1 MSPGPTTRVTPS
13 ALLTALLSLSPLL
26 PLTPLDPVATAH
38 ARPPRPLRQHHSI
51 LEYLDLQ
58 DTRET
63 RGHTSR
69 RPRQPKPPPLE
80 CLGRSVHPPWQNPFS
95 PLPGRLAQRHQ
106 RITVS
111 PGPAAVEYGDA
122 LLVEPGERLR
132 FQLVPRHDARLELAY
147 RVYRCG
153 ASAPLSLKVTVTDAL
168 GQVSTTHAL
177 ANRPRPAPAEPRQRG
192 EPRDADGTGET
203 GADEDFSES
212 GFTDL
217 VVELPV
223 APEVPFLL
231 ELELVA
237 RDAPG
242 EDRRRREDSTPGG
255 LVALIDPTL
264 SGLDL
269 DTTEADTNVL
279 WIVIDA
285 VRHDAMGPGRQ
296 FSPSASPELDRR
308 VFERGTAFT
317 HAYALANQTRTSTVA
332 MLASVP
338 ASIGG
343 FHSHS
348 WSFTSGKRETFYQRG
363 PDLVTRV
370 LARHGFLT
378 KHIGHNH
385 FIWGSEVIGIDHG
398 FQRALDIRAIPQD
411 AIQATRAATR
421 FFERHR
427 DSRWMLML
435 NYTAPHTP
443 YRPPEA
449 FLEKAMALSTP
460 PSNERIGWLPRSYLG
475 EILWVDHNLE
485 KVFASLEELDLLE
498 DTLVIV
504 TADHGEVM
512 NPAHDCSSALLSQPC
527 GFNHGVTVYDD
538 ELRVPLAL
546 ALPRRI
552 TPGRVVPTPVSHA
565 DLGPTILEVLGLPPA
580 RRHVGRSL
588 FPALSGG
595 HVPAEAIYADGR
607 LAAAFVLNDLKLIIH
622 AAQDDIRPRPRMID
636 GEPSRHELF
645 DLFADPHEL
654 TNLAR
659 THKPLIAMVSAELDR
674 ARQRMREVFEA
685 GDRRDTLPDEATVAG
700 GPTPHHLLLSAPRSA
715 LAAVTV
721 KSTGPLLCGPSHCTQ
736 VDTHELALR
745 LEGERALAS
754 FTARDGDALTFHGT
768 LDAERWPTE
777 RLRLGPWGLAMLR
790 RGEALDGERLSWL
803 DATTPPTPQPGEAA
817 LYLYRDPPA
826 PPSEASAEG
835 RKVSAPEDLAPDLD
849 GDAALGGEVKRI
861 LKDLGY
867 TR

>member
-1 MSPGPTTRVTPS
+1 MSPSHS
-13 ALLTALLSLSPLL
+13 ALLLALLL
-26 PLTPLDPVATAH
+26 PLTPLDALVPTAH

-51 LEYLDLQ
+51 LEYLDFQ
-58 DTRET
+58 DTGAAT
-63 RGHTSR
+63 NNPTR

-95 PLPGRLAQRHQ
+95 PLPGRLAERHQ

-111 PGPAAVEYGDA
+111 PGPATVEYGDA

-153 ASAPLSLKVTVTDAL
+153 PSTPLALRVTVTDAL
-168 GQVSTTHAL
+168 GELTTTHPL
-177 ANRPRPAPAEPRQRG
+177 STRPPRPAQDTAEDDRF
-192 EPRDADGTGET
+192 RD
-203 GADEDFSES
+203 S

-223 APEVPFLL
+223 AADTPFLL
-231 ELELVA
+231 ELEVIA
-237 RDAPG
+237 RDDRTDG
-242 EDRRRREDSTPGG
+242 RTDGRTDDRRRPRLDPPAPGG
-255 LVALIDPTL
+255 LVALIDPRL
-264 SGLDL
+264 SGFDL
-269 DTTEADTNVL
+269 DASDGDTNVL

-285 VRHDAMGPGRQ
+285 VRHDAMGPGRT

-308 VFERGTAFT
+308 VFSRGTSFT

-348 WSFTSGKRETFYQRG
+348 WSFTSGKRETFYKRG

-370 LARHGFLT
+370 LERHGFLT

-385 FIWGSEVIGIDHG
+385 FIWGSEVIGLDHG
-398 FQRALDIRAIPQD
+398 FSRAFDVRAIPQD
-411 AIQATRAATR
+411 AIDATRAAKL
-421 FFERHR
+421 FFQKNR

-443 YRPPEA
+443 YKPPEA
-449 FLEKAMALSTP
+449 FLEKAHALTDP
-460 PSNERIGWLPRSYLG
+460 PSTERIGWLPRSYLG

-485 KVFASLEELDLLE
+485 QVFAELERLDLLD

-538 ELRVPLAL
+538 ELRVPLAF

-552 TPGRVVPTPVSHA
+552 TPGRVVTTPVSHA
-565 DLGPTILEVLGLPPA
+565 DLGPTILEVLGLPKA
-580 RRHVGRSL
+580 RRQVGRSL
-588 FPALSGG
+588 YPALSGG
-595 HVPAEAIYADGR
+595 HVPADAIYADGR

-622 AAQDDIRPRPRMID
+622 AAQDDIRPRPRMVD
-636 GEPSRHELF
+636 GEPARHELF
-645 DLFADPHEL
+645 DLFKDPHEL
-654 TNLAR
+654 DNLAKS
-659 THKPLIAMVSAELDR
+659 HKHLIPMLSAELDR
-674 ARQRMREVFEA
+674 TRQRMRQVFEA
-685 GDRRDTLPDEATVAG
+685 GDRVIASSPEPAQAG
-700 GPTPHHLLLSAPRSA
+700 APTTHHLMLSAPKKA
-715 LAAVTV
+715 LARLSI
-721 KSTGPLLCGPSHCTQ
+721 KSTGPLSCGPAACRPI
-736 VDTHELALR
+736 DTHELALT
-745 LEGERALAS
+745 LEGERAVAT
-754 FTARDGDALTFHGT
+754 FIARDGDKLTVEGT
-768 LDAERWPTE
+768 LDSERWPTE

-790 RGEALDGERLSWL
+790 PGEGLDGERLSWL
-803 DATTPPTPQPGEAA
+803 DTSAPPTPQPHEAA
-817 LYLYRDPPA
+817 LYLYRDPPVA
-826 PPSEASAEG
+826 TRPGEPTADG
-835 RKVSAPEDLAPDLD
+835 DKTTAPEDLAPDLD

>member
-1 MSPGPTTRVTPS
+1 MSPRAVFLPL
-13 ALLTALLSLSPLL
+13 ALALLSAL
-26 PLTPLDPVATAH
+26 PTQAH
-38 ARPPRPLRQHHSI
+38 AKTPRPLRQHHSI
-51 LEYLDLQ
+51 IEYLDFQ
-58 DTRET
+58 DDSTQATR
-63 RGHTSR
+63 TSPSAR
-69 RPRQPKPPPLE
+69 RNRPPKPPPLE

-95 PLPGRLAQRHQ
+95 PLPGRLAERHQ

-122 LLVEPGERLR
+122 LLVSPGERLR
-132 FQLVPRHDARLELAY
+132 FQLIPRHDARLELAY

-153 ASAPLSLKVTVTDAL
+153 PSTPLALKVTVTDAL
-168 GQVSTTHAL
+168 GAVTTTHAL
-177 ANRPRPAPAEPRQRG
+177 TTRQPRPVSDPASDAAPASNQEARL
-192 EPRDADGTGET
+192 RD
-203 GADEDFSES
+203 S

-223 APEVPFLL
+223 AADTPFLL
-231 ELELVA
+231 ELEVVA
-237 RDAPG
+237 RDDTTAP
-242 EDRRRREDSTPGG
+242 ERRPRRDPPAPGG

-264 SGLDL
+264 SGYDL
-269 DTTEADTNVL
+269 DASNADTNVL

-296 FSPSASPELDRR
+296 FAPSASPELDRR
-308 VFERGTAFT
+308 VFSRGTAFT
-317 HAYALANQTRTSTVA
+317 NAYALANQTRTSTVA

-348 WSFTSGKRETFYQRG
+348 WSFTSGKRETFYQRN

-411 AIQATRAATR
+411 AIQATHAATR
-421 FFERHR
+421 FFEQHR

-449 FLEKAMALSTP
+449 FLEKAHALTNP
-460 PSNERIGWLPRSYLG
+460 PSTERIGWLPRTYLG

-485 KVFASLEELDLLE
+485 QVFAALERLDLLE

-538 ELRVPLAL
+538 ELRVPLAF

-552 TPGRVVPTPVSHA
+552 TPGGVVTTPISHA
-565 DLGPTILEVLGLPPA
+565 DLGPTILDVLGLPPA
-580 RRHVGRSL
+580 RRHIGRSL

-595 HVPAEAIYADGR
+595 HIPAEAIYADGR

-645 DLFADPHEL
+645 DLLVDPHES
-654 TNLAR
+654 TNLAK
-659 THKPLIAMVSAELDR
+659 THKHLIPMVTAELDR
-674 ARQRMREVFEA
+674 ARQHMRRVFETGA
-685 GDRRDTLPDEATVAG
+685 PRHSPPPETTVAG
-700 GPTPHHLLLSAPRSA
+700 ARTTHHLMLSAPKRAVA
-715 LAAVTV
+715 LVTV
-721 KSTGPLLCGPSHCTQ
+721 KSSGPLLCGPSYCRQ
-736 VDTHELALR
+736 VDTHELALT
-745 LEGERALAS
+745 LEGDRVFAT
-754 FTARDGDALTFHGT
+754 FTARDGDRLTVHGT
-768 LDAERWPTE
+768 LDTERWPTE
-777 RLRLGPWGLAMLR
+777 RFRLGPWGLAMLR
-790 RGEALDGERLSWL
+790 PGESLDGERLSWL
-803 DATTPPTPQPGEAA
+803 DTTAPPTPQPAEAA

-826 PPSEASAEG
+826 APRKDELLVEG
-835 RKVSAPEDLAPDLD
+835 EGGVPGISPEDLAPDLD

>member
-1 MSPGPTTRVTPS
+1 MSPHP
-13 ALLTALLSLSPLL
+13 LLL
-26 PLTPLDPVATAH
+26 PLIITLSTTLAPDAS

-58 DTRET
+58 DTSSRPQRSG
-63 RGHTSR
+63 RGER

-95 PLPGRLAQRHQ
+95 PLPGRLAERHQ

-122 LLVEPGERLR
+122 LLVTPGERLR
-132 FQLVPRHDARLELAY
+132 FQLVARHDARLELAY

-153 ASAPLSLKVTVTDAL
+153 PSTPLALKVTVTDAL
-168 GQVSTTHAL
+168 GAVSSTHAL
-177 ANRPRPAPAEPRQRG
+177 TTRAPRPAPDSTPGSGPDTAQDEPLR
-192 EPRDADGTGET
+192 
-203 GADEDFSES
+203 ES

-223 APEVPFLL
+223 APDTPFLL
-231 ELELVA
+231 ELEVVA

-242 EDRRRREDSTPGG
+242 EVRRGREDTAPGG
-255 LVALIDPTL
+255 LVALVDPTL

-269 DTTEADTNVL
+269 DASDADTNVL

-296 FSPSASPELDRR
+296 LAGSASPPGGGSPSASPELDRR
-308 VFERGTAFT
+308 VFSRGTAFT

-348 WSFTSGKRETFYQRG
+348 WSFTSGKRETFYQRD

-378 KHIGHNH
+378 RHIGHNH
-385 FIWGSEVIGIDHG
+385 FIWGSEIIGIDHG

-411 AIQATRAATR
+411 AIQATQAATR

-449 FLEKAMALSTP
+449 FLEKAMALTTP
-460 PSNERIGWLPRSYLG
+460 PSAERIGWLPRSYLG

-485 KVFASLEELDLLE
+485 KVFAALEKLDLLE

-538 ELRVPLAL
+538 ELRVPLAF

-552 TPGRVVPTPVSHA
+552 TPGRVVSTPISHA
-565 DLGPTILEVLGLPPA
+565 DLAPTILEVLGLPPA

-588 FPALSGG
+588 YPALSGG
-595 HVPAEAIYADGR
+595 HIPAEAIYADGR

-622 AAQDDIRPRPRMID
+622 AAQDDIRPRPRMLD

-645 DLFADPHEL
+645 DLFTDPHEL
-654 TNLAR
+654 TNLAKS
-659 THKPLIAMVSAELDR
+659 HKPLIAMVSAELDR
-674 ARQRMREVFEA
+674 ARQRMREVFET
-685 GDRRDTLPDEATVAG
+685 GERRDIDAPEASDAG
-700 GPTPHHLLLSAPRSA
+700 GPSTHHLMLSAPRSA
-715 LAAVTV
+715 MAAVTV
-721 KSTGPLLCGPSHCTQ
+721 RSSGPLICGPGACTQ

-754 FTARDGDALTFHGT
+754 FTARDGDALTVDGT

-803 DATTPPTPQPGEAA
+803 DATTPPTPQPHEAA
-817 LYLYRDPPA
+817 LYLYRDPPTA
-826 PPSEASAEG
+826 PNEDAAPSG
-835 RKVSAPEDLAPDLD
+835 KVSAPEDLAPDLD